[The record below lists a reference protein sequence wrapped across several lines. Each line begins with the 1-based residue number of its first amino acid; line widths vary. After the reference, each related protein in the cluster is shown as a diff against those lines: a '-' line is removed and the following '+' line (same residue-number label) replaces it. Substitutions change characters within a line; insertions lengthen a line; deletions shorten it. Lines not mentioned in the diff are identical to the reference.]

1 MAIVSKTIAMIYPNL
16 KAMYFLGDTWTMVY
30 GLLFATPNI
39 TTFWSRISLRIDS
52 ISPFLSIPPL
62 KSMVIVNTRKKIL
75 KIKFS
80 KLSILFNEIMVDGN
94 EKINNNKSEKNE
106 FLEGEYILSIE
117 DIRTNIELI
126 FNAIK

>member
-1 MAIVSKTIAMIYPNL
+1 MVIISKTIAIIYPNL

-52 ISPFLSIPPL
+52 KSPFLRIPPL
-62 KSMVIVNTRKKIL
+62 KSMVIVSIGNRML

-80 KLSILFNEIMVDGN
+80 KSSTLFNEIMVDGI
-94 EKINNNKSEKNE
+94 EKINNNKSEKTKLLRVNI
-106 FLEGEYILSIE
+106 FYQLKIRAPLSY
-117 DIRTNIELI
+117 
-126 FNAIK
+126 